1 MFSQKAIERVSLI
14 KKKIGFIEAIVRE
27 KGSASL
33 ALEDEQN
40 ARASLLMHLTSI
52 SEQFDKLLH
61 NGELDVLGY
70 FEKEDIKGSY
80 ELRNFIAHDYEGV
93 DLYIVED
100 VILQRLPII
109 KNSVL
114 NILEKHQK
122 TDKTKE

>member
-1 MFSQKAIERVSLI
+1 MFNYKAIERVKVI
-14 KKKIGFIEAIVRE
+14 NKKINFIEAIVEE
-27 KGSASL
+27 KCSISN

-40 ARASLLMHLTSI
+40 SRASILMHLTSI

-61 NGELDVLGY
+61 NGELDVLAY

-100 VILQRLPII
+100 VITQRLPMI
-109 KNSVL
+109 KNSV
-114 NILEKHQK
+114 NRILENIRGF
-122 TDKTKE
+122 

>member
-1 MFSQKAIERVSLI
+1 
-14 KKKIGFIEAIVRE
+14 
-27 KGSASL
+27 
-33 ALEDEQN
+33 
-40 ARASLLMHLTSI
+40 MHLTSI

-70 FEKEDIKGSY
+70 FEKQDIKGSY

-114 NILEKHQK
+114 KILEKS
-122 TDKTKE
+122 KEL

>member
-1 MFSQKAIERVSLI
+1 MFSIKAIERVKIIS
-14 KKKIGFIEAIVRE
+14 KKIDFIKAIVSE
-27 KGSASL
+27 KGSVSL

-40 ARASLLMHLTSI
+40 SRAFILMHLTSI

-61 NGELDVLGY
+61 NGEFDVLTY

-100 VILQRLPII
+100 VIIQRLPII
-109 KNSVL
+109 QNSVKQ
-114 NILEKHQK
+114 ILKL
-122 TDKTKE
+122 